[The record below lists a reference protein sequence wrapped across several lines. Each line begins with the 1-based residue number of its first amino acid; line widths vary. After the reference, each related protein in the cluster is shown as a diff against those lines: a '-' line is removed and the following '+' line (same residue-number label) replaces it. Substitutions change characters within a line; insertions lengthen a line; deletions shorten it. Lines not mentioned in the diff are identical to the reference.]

1 MKETRERMLCTER
14 ERERERERESTARR
28 EPDLTLLLPHEI
40 EKLLL

>member
-1 MKETRERMLCTER
+1 MKETRERMLCT
-14 ERERERERESTARR
+14 ERERESTARR